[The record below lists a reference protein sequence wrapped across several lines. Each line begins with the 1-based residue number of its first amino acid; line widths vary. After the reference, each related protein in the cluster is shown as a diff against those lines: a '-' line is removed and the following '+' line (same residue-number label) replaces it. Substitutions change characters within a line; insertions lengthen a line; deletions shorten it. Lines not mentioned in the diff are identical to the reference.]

1 MSEPVIIIGAGRS
14 GTNALRD
21 ALCTLRQFHT
31 WPCDEIN
38 YIWRHGNREL
48 ATDQFDRSH
57 ARPEVAAFIRSAFEK
72 EAANDP
78 QATLI
83 EKTCANSLRVGF
95 VHEIF
100 PDARFIHIV
109 RDGRDVAASAMDRWT
124 APLDLPYLAAK
135 ARYVPASD
143 LPYYA
148 SRYLSSRIA
157 KVRSSED
164 RLSWWGPKFEGMERI
179 TPDTPLV
186 EVAARQWERC
196 VSLAFEQLENVPQ
209 HQVTT
214 IHYQTLAEDPVGTLR
229 RVTNALEEDV
239 GETALSI
246 AASTIHAGSVGN
258 WKTALSDTDVEL
270 LTPIVAPALKLA
282 GLQT

>member
-1 MSEPVIIIGAGRS
+1 MTEPVIIIGAGRS

-38 YIWRHGNREL
+38 YIWRHGNREH
-48 ATDQFDRSH
+48 ATDQFDRSD
-57 ARPEVAAFIRSAFEK
+57 AWPEVAGFVRAAFEK
-72 EAANDP
+72 QAAKDP
-78 QATLI
+78 QATLV

-100 PDARFIHIV
+100 PRARFIHIV

-124 APLDLPYLAAK
+124 APLDVPYLAAK

-143 LPYYA
+143 LPHYA
-148 SRYLSSRIA
+148 TRYLSSRIA

-164 RLSWWGPKFEGMERI
+164 RLSWWGPKFEGMELL
-179 TPDTPLV
+179 TNETPLV

-196 VSLAFEQLENVPQ
+196 VSLAFEQLAEVPEA
-209 HQVTT
+209 QVTT
-214 IHYQTLAEDPVGTLR
+214 VHYHSLAEDPKGTL
-229 RVTNALEEDV
+229 AQIIAAV
-239 GETALSI
+239 GREIDDKALSI
-246 AASTIHAGSVGN
+246 AASTIHAGSIGK
-258 WKTALSDTDVEL
+258 WKTALSADDVEL
-270 LTPIVAPALKLA
+270 LAPIVSPALERA
-282 GLQT
+282 GLDK